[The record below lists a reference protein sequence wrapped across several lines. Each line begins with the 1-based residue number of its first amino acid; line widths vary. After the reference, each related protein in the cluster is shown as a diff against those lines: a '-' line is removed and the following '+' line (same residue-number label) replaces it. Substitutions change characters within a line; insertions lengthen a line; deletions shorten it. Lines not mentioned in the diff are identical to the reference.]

1 MTDSAVM
8 DLTAAD
14 QSATVSKA
22 LKELAN
28 DRKAW
33 RKMARECASG
43 SPQPPTAIL
52 ERMAPAFELSAGE
65 AVTAF
70 MEDVK
75 AVKTVEESK
84 VSLKKYEKQKTELTK
99 NNADERTLRDQLK
112 ELQQQEIEVRKLIHQ
127 HQQLEIKISKMKTRS
142 RTIGVTCERAFG
154 DD

>member
-1 MTDSAVM
+1 MTDAAVV
-8 DLTAAD
+8 DLTATD
-14 QSATVSKA
+14 HSATVAKA
-22 LKELAN
+22 LKELAS

-43 SPQPPTAIL
+43 SPQPPSAIL
-52 ERMAPAFELSAGE
+52 ERMAPAFDLSASE
-65 AVTAF
+65 AVAAF
-70 MEDVK
+70 SEDVK

-84 VSLKKYEKQKTELTK
+84 VWLRKYEKQKVELTK
-99 NNADERTLRDQLK
+99 NNADERTLREQLK
-112 ELQQQEIEVRKLIHQ
+112 ELQAQDLELRKLIHQ